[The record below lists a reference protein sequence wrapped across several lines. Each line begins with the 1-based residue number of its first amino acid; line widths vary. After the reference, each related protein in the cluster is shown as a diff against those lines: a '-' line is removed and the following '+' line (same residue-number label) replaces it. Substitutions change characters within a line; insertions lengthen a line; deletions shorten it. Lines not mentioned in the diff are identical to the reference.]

1 MDLTNSCEDLVNFLK
16 RLHDSW
22 LYKFSGEYPHNRQ
35 DMSIKPSILRDLFT
49 LLHQKETNAKSKFGE
64 LDKMKKSQLW
74 HINLRHFSLS
84 LVQAL
89 TDEGVMRPDEFMEP
103 ITVQV
108 WLATN
113 IISHLKPLAELA
125 KHLSDEEVQLNDNPM
140 IYFIVSLPS
149 VLDITLKQV
158 VFLSLMR
165 LKDTINTLKANVQKE
180 IKKMDKFNKDAI
192 DERGA
197 EEGGSHLLKISG
209 VVGVDKLCVSLQL
222 PLDLQKSIGTQT
234 ESLTADVTSRLSHS
248 STSNHEEAANR
259 TSIYSVDADMHCDDN
274 HSILTSSLSSDG
286 GELDRDSISLSS
298 SQMNVFDKT
307 DMTIEQLQLN
317 KPDFLNESFLLSFGQ
332 NMAVSAKHSAVAR
345 KHSVPPVKQRMLS
358 VVDMLS
364 SVSATNNVIT
374 NGQVLE
380 NDDVLTHVLRIHVT
394 NIIAFPE
401 IVGEKLKVKGAVT
414 KLSFAEEPIKVKEF
428 VDHWNAP
435 RKFAKYLKN
444 FPTSDPRD
452 EPVIKFV
459 TEIGN
464 HVEEEYSEYS
474 PPPSLSVDAHV
485 KGLCGAIYAAH
496 IKDIKGVV
504 KDDVTA
510 SPTTI
515 PISLTLQNLN
525 INLAEL
531 PGSPD
536 TDTLIGIE
544 SLQLVRTP
552 DYKLSILDSG
562 HTQLPTD
569 QLMQMEFRERVLSD
583 DLRDEDTPLP
593 QTEDLPNSFQNTS
606 VVSSQSDF
614 TEIDALPEYTQAVL
628 EELTDIKQKYEITS
642 AHNHSMQME
651 LDEFR
656 TKMSSNKEVFTKT
669 FSDVQSLA
677 NKNSNISNQLSTIED
692 RNRELE
698 NEIADLKI
706 SKKSVENLLKSKVDN
721 IEESTNK
728 SNLYQTEISKL
739 KDTISGLRL
748 NKESLMEILERNSEE
763 ICILTLRN
771 HELESPTD

>member
-16 RLHDSW
+16 RLHNSW
-22 LYKFSGEYPHNRQ
+22 LYKYSGEYPHNRQ
-35 DMSIKPSILRDLFT
+35 DMTIKPSILRDLFT
-49 LLHQKETNAKSKFGE
+49 LMHQKETNAKSKFGE
-64 LDKMKKSQLW
+64 LEKMKKSQLW

-84 LVQAL
+84 LVQSL
-89 TDEGVMRPDEFMEP
+89 TEEGVMRPDEFMEP

-125 KHLSDEEVQLNDNPM
+125 KHLSDEETRLNDNPM

-149 VLDITLKQV
+149 VLDISLKQV

-180 IKKMDKFNKDAI
+180 IKKMDKFSRGGV

-197 EEGGSHLLKISG
+197 EEGEAPLLKISG

-222 PLDLQKSIGTQT
+222 PLDLHKSTSTQT
-234 ESLTADVTSRLSHS
+234 ESFISDVTARISHS
-248 STSNHEEAANR
+248 STSNNEETAVR
-259 TSIYSVDADMHCDDN
+259 TSLYSVDEDMRCDDN
-274 HSILTSSLSSDG
+274 HSIFTSSLSSDG

-298 SQMNVFDKT
+298 SQMNVFERT
-307 DMTIEQLQLN
+307 DMTIDQLQLK

-332 NMAVSAKHSAVAR
+332 NIAVSAKHSAPAF
-345 KHSVPPVKQRMLS
+345 KHSAPPVKRVLS
-358 VVDMLS
+358 VVDLLS
-364 SVSATNNVIT
+364 TVNTTNDVIT

-394 NIIAFPE
+394 NIVAFPE
-401 IVGEKLKVKGAVT
+401 IVGEMVKVKGGVT

-435 RKFAKYLKN
+435 RKYAKYLKN

-459 TEIGN
+459 TEIGS

-485 KGLCGAIYAAH
+485 RELSGAIYAAH
-496 IKDIKGVV
+496 IKNIKGVV

-515 PISLTLQNLN
+515 PISLNIQNLN

-544 SLQLVRTP
+544 SLQLIRTP
-552 DYKLSILDSG
+552 DYKLSIIDST
-562 HTQLPTD
+562 HTQLPTT
-569 QLMQMEFRERVLSD
+569 QGIQMQFRDSVLSD

-593 QTEDLPNSFQNTS
+593 QAEDLPNSFHDTS
-606 VVSSQSDF
+606 IVSSQSDF

-628 EELTDIKQKYEITS
+628 EELKDIKQKYEITS
-642 AHNHSMQME
+642 ALNHNMQME
-651 LDEFR
+651 LEESR
-656 TKMSSNKEVFTKT
+656 VKMSSNKEVFTKT

-677 NKNSNISNQLSTIED
+677 NKNANLSKQLGTVED
-692 RNRELE
+692 RNRDLE

-706 SKKSVENLLKSKVDN
+706 SKKSVENLLKSKVEN
-721 IEESTNK
+721 IEESKNK
-728 SNLYQTEISKL
+728 SNVYLTEISKL
-739 KDTISGLRL
+739 KDTITGLRL

-763 ICILTLRN
+763 IRLLTLKN
-771 HELESPTD
+771 HDLESPDD

>member
-16 RLHDSW
+16 RLHNSW
-22 LYKFSGEYPHNRQ
+22 LYKYSGEYPHNRQ
-35 DMSIKPSILRDLFT
+35 DMSINPSILRDLFT
-49 LLHQKETNAKSKFGE
+49 LLHRKETNVKSKFGE
-64 LDKMKKSQLW
+64 LEKMKKSQLW
-74 HINLRHFSLS
+74 HINLKHFSLS
-84 LVQAL
+84 LVHSL

-125 KHLSDEEVQLNDNPM
+125 KHLSDEEAQLNDNPM

-149 VLDITLKQV
+149 VIDISLKQV

-180 IKKMDKFNKDAI
+180 IRKIDKFNRDGL

-197 EEGGSHLLKISG
+197 EEGSSPLLKISG

-234 ESLTADVTSRLSHS
+234 ESFTPDLISRLSHS
-248 STSNHEEAANR
+248 STSNQEEATNR
-259 TSIYSVDADMHCDDN
+259 TSHYSVDEDMHCEDN
-274 HSILTSSLSSDG
+274 HSIFTSSLSSEG
-286 GELDRDSISLSS
+286 GELDRDSINLSS
-298 SQMNVFDKT
+298 SQMNVFDRT
-307 DMTIEQLQLN
+307 AMTIDQLQLK
-317 KPDFLNESFLLSFGQ
+317 KPDFLDESFLLSFGQ
-332 NMAVSAKHSAVAR
+332 NIAVKQSTTACKHPAT
-345 KHSVPPVKQRMLS
+345 PVKQRLLS

-364 SVSATNNVIT
+364 TVNDTTDVIT

-380 NDDVLTHVLRIHVT
+380 NDDVLTHVLRIYVT

-401 IVGEKLKVKGAVT
+401 IVGEKLKVKGGVT

-459 TEIGN
+459 TELGN
-464 HVEEEYSEYS
+464 HVEEEYFEYS

-485 KGLCGAIYAAH
+485 KGLSGAIYAAH
-496 IKDIKGVV
+496 IKAIKDVV
-504 KDDVTA
+504 KDDVNT

-515 PISLTLQNLN
+515 PISLNLQNLN

-544 SLQLVRTP
+544 NLQLVRTP
-552 DYKLSILDSG
+552 DYKLSIIDSR
-562 HTQLPTD
+562 HTQLPTN
-569 QLMQMEFRERVLSD
+569 QGMPMQFRECVLSD
-583 DLRDEDTPLP
+583 DLKDEDTPLP
-593 QTEDLPNSFQNTS
+593 QTEYLPNSFHDTS
-606 VVSSQSDF
+606 IVSSQSDF

-651 LDEFR
+651 LEEFR

-677 NKNSNISNQLSTIED
+677 NKNANLSKQLITVED
-692 RNRELE
+692 KNRELE
-698 NEIADLKI
+698 NEITDLKI
-706 SKKSVENLLKSKVDN
+706 SKKSVENMLKSKVGN
-721 IEESTNK
+721 IEESKNK
-728 SNLYQTEISKL
+728 SNMYQIEISKL
-739 KDTISGLRL
+739 KDTICGLQL

-763 ICILTLRN
+763 IRLLTLKN
-771 HELESPTD
+771 HYLESPPND